1 MSMSQHFEQVP
12 PTSKTI
18 ETELETMSP
27 HPRTAREPALVV
39 EATTES

>member
-1 MSMSQHFEQVP
+1 MSHYVEQNP
-12 PTSKTI
+12 PTTKTM

-27 HPRTAREPALVV
+27 HPRIARGPTLVV